1 MQRCASTA
9 GGAAGGLSPAE
20 LLTQLV
26 DLRGQVRTA
35 ERERDRERIATS
47 QLMAEVEAKAS
58 LMQEQQVRKN
68 LRHCIVCIASCS
80 SWTTCC
86 NTSKAFVLFLV

>member
-1 MQRCASTA
+1 MDA

-35 ERERDRERIATS
+35 ERERDRDRLATS
-47 QLMAEVEAKAS
+47 QLMAEVEAKAV
-58 LMQEQQVRKN
+58 LMQEQQVCRWHFSCN
-68 LRHCIVCIASCS
+68 ASYLV
-80 SWTTCC
+80 
-86 NTSKAFVLFLV
+86 SKMQT